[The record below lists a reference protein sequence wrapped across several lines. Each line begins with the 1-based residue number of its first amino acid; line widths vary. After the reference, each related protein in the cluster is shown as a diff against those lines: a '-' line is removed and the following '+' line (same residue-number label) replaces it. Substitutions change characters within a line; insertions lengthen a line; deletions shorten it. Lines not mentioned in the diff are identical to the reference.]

1 MTKGKKYDYQVSQNN
16 AYWTTKIVRQV
27 TSTKTIVSKYQDGF
41 STESDA
47 QAWGQSEIKL
57 FLQKLKER
65 NIRHSRQRTQENQS
79 RIVSVTGSRQ

>member
-16 AYWTTKIVRQV
+16 TYWSTKIVRQV
-27 TSTKTIVSKYQDGF
+27 TSKKTIVSKCQDGF

-47 QAWGQSEIKL
+47 QAWGQSEIKI

-65 NIRHSRQRTQENQS
+65 NIRHSRQRTQEN
-79 RIVSVTGSRQ
+79 

>member
-1 MTKGKKYDYQVSQNN
+1 MSEYKYRKLGKMTKGKKYDYQVSQND

-47 QAWGQSEIKL
+47 RAWGQSEIKV

-65 NIRHSRQRTQENQS
+65 NIRHSQQRTQEN
-79 RIVSVTGSRQ
+79 